1 MAGSH
6 GQQNGSMHCTEL
18 SEVLSCVSWLL
29 TMARKSLVGPY
40 KFTAGL
46 INGEM
51 TPQIHFPNTEM
62 QQSQKQQKKTGSAL
76 F

>member
-1 MAGSH
+1 
-6 GQQNGSMHCTEL
+6 MHCTEL

-29 TMARKSLVGPY
+29 TMARKSLVGLH

-46 INGEM
+46 KNGEM
-51 TPQIHFPNTEM
+51 TPQIRFPNPEM
-62 QQSQKQQKKTGSAL
+62 QPSQKQQKKTGSAL